1 MSIRPAITNDV
12 SPLLSLVQGYYHDSP
27 VPLTIDESA
36 MAAHLNQLRTD
47 ATLGALLVAELDQQL
62 VGFAILY
69 RSFDTRTL
77 KPLLIINDVYVAPKF
92 RRHGLARQLMQA
104 AVGKHGSAI
113 MAPSICMI
121 SLASVK
127 LAGFIMIVLAKI
139 NLKKE
144 PSFRL
149 FTMRFR
155 LIIGRRTCLFF

>member
-1 MSIRPAITNDV
+1 MSIRPAITSDV

-104 AVGKHGSAI
+104 AFQLADERGYAGCSWQTRISNHGAQHLYDQLGVRETGWIHYYRAGKD
-113 MAPSICMI
+113 
-121 SLASVK
+121 
-127 LAGFIMIVLAKI
+127 
-139 NLKKE
+139 
-144 PSFRL
+144 
-149 FTMRFR
+149 
-155 LIIGRRTCLFF
+155 

>member
-92 RRHGLARQLMQA
+92 RRHGL
-104 AVGKHGSAI
+104 VGLSSRIFA
-113 MAPSICMI
+113 
-121 SLASVK
+121 SL
-127 LAGFIMIVLAKI
+127 
-139 NLKKE
+139 
-144 PSFRL
+144 
-149 FTMRFR
+149 
-155 LIIGRRTCLFF
+155 